1 MAESPREVY
10 LRFLELVGQDRW
22 PELADL
28 YAEDAVVD
36 QMYARPERTRIEGR
50 EALRARFAEATDLP
64 IRLRPANVV
73 VHETADSEVI
83 VAEFD
88 YDVHLAATGERR
100 LRSPNVIVLRIR
112 DGLIVSSRDYHDT
125 TAIGAV
131 RAAAA
136 G

>member
-1 MAESPREVY
+1 MTETPREAY
-10 LRFLELVGQDRW
+10 LRFLELIGQDRW
-22 PELADL
+22 PELAAR

-36 QMYARPERTRIEGR
+36 QMYARPEPVRIEGR
-50 EALRARFAEATDLP
+50 EALRARFAVANDLP

-73 VHETADSEVI
+73 IHDTADPEVI

-88 YDVHLAATGERR
+88 YDVLLAATGERR
-100 LRSPNVIVLRIR
+100 LRAANVIVLRIR
-112 DGLIVSSRDYHDT
+112 DGLIVTSRDYHDT

-131 RAAAA
+131 VAAAS